1 MTDERRVVRVDGNS
15 GSRRVVVENGTKEI
29 TVYGAER
36 RSVIY
41 VRGGTTGSG
50 GNGNI
55 IAGYPVSIVDPTVND
70 VLSFTGAGF
79 TNRKQIEITDGGN
92 F

>member
-41 VRGGTTGSG
+41 LRGGTTGSG
-50 GNGNI
+50 GGGNT

-70 VLSFTGAGF
+70 VISFTGAGF
-79 TNRKQIEITDGGN
+79 TNRKQIELTDGGN

>member
-1 MTDERRVVRVDGNS
+1 MTDERRIVRVDGNS
-15 GSRRVVVENGTKEI
+15 GSRRIVVENGTKEI

-36 RSVIY
+36 RSIVY

-50 GNGNI
+50 SSNV
-55 IAGYPVSIVDPTVND
+55 IAGYPVSIIDPTVND

-79 TNRKQIEITDGGN
+79 TNRKQIELTDGGN